1 MTALPEKNLLRPAE
15 VAEYFSVTK
24 RTVYLWIAEKK
35 LDTELTPGG
44 SLRIKRESILRS
56 KPQDID

>member
-1 MTALPEKNLLRPAE
+1 MTDLPEKNLLRPDE

-24 RTVYLWIAEKK
+24 RTVYIWIAEKK
-35 LDTELTPGG
+35 LDVELTPGG

-56 KPQDID
+56 KTQDID

>member
-1 MTALPEKNLLRPAE
+1 VTALPEKNLLRPGE